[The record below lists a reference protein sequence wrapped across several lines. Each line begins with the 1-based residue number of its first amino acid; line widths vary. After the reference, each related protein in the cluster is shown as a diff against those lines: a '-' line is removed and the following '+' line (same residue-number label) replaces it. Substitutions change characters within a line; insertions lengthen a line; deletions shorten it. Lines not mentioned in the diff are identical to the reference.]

1 MSAPVGVP
9 VHMFCAQRKT
19 PRGLSHAGPQGKY
32 HASQAH
38 YVLSQ
43 LLGSIQFNGCK
54 IDSQPVSH
62 HCDTARESGTRASLA
77 IESPPLSGQMAKLH
91 QRRALHAPQASF
103 IVRGCHGHGR
113 IRAGCRSACKG
124 APAALR
130 AAGSDLHL
138 DWLLYRRECRRRLP
152 SAQPFRQ

>member
-43 LLGSIQFNGCK
+43 LLGSIQFSRCK
-54 IDSQPVSH
+54 IDCEPVSH
-62 HCDTARESGTRASLA
+62 NCDTVSKSGSRAPFA
-77 IESPPLSGQMAKLH
+77 IESAF
-91 QRRALHAPQASF
+91 ALCAY
-103 IVRGCHGHGR
+103 G
-113 IRAGCRSACKG
+113 
-124 APAALR
+124 
-130 AAGSDLHL
+130 
-138 DWLLYRRECRRRLP
+138 
-152 SAQPFRQ
+152 